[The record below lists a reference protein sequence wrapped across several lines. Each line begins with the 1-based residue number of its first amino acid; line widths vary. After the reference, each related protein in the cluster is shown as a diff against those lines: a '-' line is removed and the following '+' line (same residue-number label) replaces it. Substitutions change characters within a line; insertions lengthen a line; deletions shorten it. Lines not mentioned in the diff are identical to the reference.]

1 MNQGV
6 RWAAALCAL
15 WMAAGS
21 ASAADEPYGAADE
34 PYGAADF
41 MRVSKFDAHV
51 HANTEDHLFLDI
63 AVKDGF
69 ELLSI
74 NFYYPDFPAL
84 DRQAQVAHYLM
95 AADPRHFHFAT
106 TFAMKGFG
114 RKNWTADTDRRIDG
128 RSSALCWSVV
138 KVWPKIGISRRT
150 HRAVPSCWTIRASMA
165 S

>member
-21 ASAADEPYGAADE
+21 ASAADEPYGAADEPYGAADE

-63 AVKDGF
+63 AVEDGF

-74 NFYYPDFPAL
+74 NVSSPDFP
-84 DRQAQVAHYLM
+84 
-95 AADPRHFHFAT
+95 PWI
-106 TFAMKGFG
+106 G
-114 RKNWTADTDRRIDG
+114 RRRSPI
-128 RSSALCWSVV
+128 
-138 KVWPKIGISRRT
+138 I
-150 HRAVPSCWTIRASMA
+150 
-165 S
+165 